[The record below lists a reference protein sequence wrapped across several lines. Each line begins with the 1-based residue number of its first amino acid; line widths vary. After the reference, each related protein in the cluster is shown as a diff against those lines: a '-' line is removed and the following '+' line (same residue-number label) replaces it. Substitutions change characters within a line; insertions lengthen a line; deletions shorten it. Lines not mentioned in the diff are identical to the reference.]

1 MKHTPPRPARGRYS
15 RRVLIDCLL
24 LVISIDFHYGFL
36 TKLSIQLF
44 DATIPTGVNLYRR
57 RSLPSRV
64 ELAPFAACSSLLY
77 I

>member
-1 MKHTPPRPARGRYS
+1 MPARGRYL
-15 RRVLIDCLL
+15 RRVLIDCWLL
-24 LVISIDFHYGFL
+24 ETSIDFHYGFL
-36 TKLSIQLF
+36 TKMSTELL
-44 DATIPTGVNLYRR
+44 DATIPIGVNLYRR